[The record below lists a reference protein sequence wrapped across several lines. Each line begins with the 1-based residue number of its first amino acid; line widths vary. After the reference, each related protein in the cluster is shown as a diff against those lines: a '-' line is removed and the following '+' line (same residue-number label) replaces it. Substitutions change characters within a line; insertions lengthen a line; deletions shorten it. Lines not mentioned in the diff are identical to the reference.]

1 MAHTSVYD
9 GRQLGNIWIDILR
22 NPLPQVC
29 VYLLSLTTPGGEG
42 RGGEGRGEGRGGE
55 RGGEGRGR
63 GGVGEGRGREV
74 RGEGRGRVVHVQL
87 GR

>member
-9 GRQLGNIWIDILR
+9 GRQLGNIWIDVLS

-29 VYLLSLTTPGGEG
+29 VHLLSLTTPGGEG
-42 RGGEGRGEGRGGE
+42 RGGGGGGEGGE

-63 GGVGEGRGREV
+63 GRR
-74 RGEGRGRVVHVQL
+74 
-87 GR
+87 

>member
-29 VYLLSLTTPGGEG
+29 VHLLSLTTPGGEG
-42 RGGEGRGEGRGGE
+42 RRGREERGGGGEGEGSTYM
-55 RGGEGRGR
+55 
-63 GGVGEGRGREV
+63 
-74 RGEGRGRVVHVQL
+74 VVHVQL